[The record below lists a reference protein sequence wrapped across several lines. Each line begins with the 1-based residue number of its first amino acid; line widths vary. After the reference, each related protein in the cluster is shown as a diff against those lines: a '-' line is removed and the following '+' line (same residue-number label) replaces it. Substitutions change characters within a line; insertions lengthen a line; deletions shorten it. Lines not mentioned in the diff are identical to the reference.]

1 MQQPT
6 IEERLS
12 ALEDEVAELKQARHN
27 QDTINGALLA
37 RIDSFIGDIHRLERE
52 QRHGFD
58 SQAAQIAD
66 LKADVTT
73 LQGDV
78 AGLKEDVSG
87 LAQGMRTLTDIARDH
102 RQAIESLAGQMS
114 EFAAGQQQIL
124 SLLTGGKPPR
134 ND

>member
-37 RIDSFIGDIHRLERE
+37 RIDSFIGDLHRVERD
-52 QRHGFD
+52 QRRGFD
-58 SQAAQIAD
+58 E
-66 LKADVTT
+66 L
-73 LQGDV
+73 
-78 AGLKEDVSG
+78 
-87 LAQGMRTLTDIARDH
+87 R
-102 RQAIESLAGQMS
+102 AGQKNLEARMDRF
-114 EFAAGQQQIL
+114 EGRMDRIEEGQQALQAGVDQIVAI
-124 SLLTGGKPPR
+124 LTGKAKT